1 MDLENIFRRT
11 LAPVKRAGCVS
22 VHGLRVA
29 CRAGMC
35 VCVACTDKCVPGPH
49 CSWQNESPK
58 GPFSFLVVFFF
69 FHLLSVLKY
78 THTDILKIDE
88 IEMPPSHVP

>member
-1 MDLENIFRRT
+1 MDLENIVRRT

-29 CRAGMC
+29 CRAGMCVC

-69 FHLLSVLKY
+69 PICCWFKN
-78 THTDILKIDE
+78 THIQIY
-88 IEMPPSHVP
+88 